1 MTSKTNEKT
10 RRGIG
15 PRDVLAIIG
24 LAAILW
30 VLRPFIT
37 PLLGGMLQPGQTA
50 VSPSGVII
58 VTPTLAPNAPAAGQ
72 GGQTAVSPASLATA
86 VPDIAV
92 TFTDSD
98 GCQNCGTVVPAPW
111 QVAPAATSPA
121 GAGLLRIEAGGRVWD
136 VTAVQLVD
144 CINAQE
150 NGLRT
155 GPACPPNA
163 KQYAGLLGQGR

>member
-1 MTSKTNEKT
+1 MSSKTNEKP

-15 PRDVLAIIG
+15 PRDILSIIG

-30 VLRPFIT
+30 VLRPFIA
-37 PLLGGMLQPGQTA
+37 PIIGSLLQPGE
-50 VSPSGVII
+50 
-58 VTPTLAPNAPAAGQ
+58 
-72 GGQTAVSPASLATA
+72 TAVSPASLATA

-92 TFTDSD
+92 TFDDST
-98 GCQNCGTVVPAPW
+98 GCQNCGPW
-111 QVAPAATSPA
+111 EVAPAATSPTST
-121 GAGLLRIEAGGRVWD
+121 GAGLLRIEAAGRVWE

-155 GPACPPNA
+155 GPTCPPNA
-163 KQYAGLLGQGR
+163 KQHAGLLGQGR

>member
-1 MTSKTNEKT
+1 MSSKTNEKP

-15 PRDVLAIIG
+15 PRDILSIIG

-30 VLRPFIT
+30 VLRPFIA
-37 PLLGGMLQPGQTA
+37 PIIGSLLQPGQTA
-50 VSPSGVII
+50 VSPAVII

-86 VPDIAV
+86 VPNIAV
-92 TFTDSD
+92 TFNDST
-98 GCQNCGTVVPAPW
+98 GCQNCGPW
-111 QVAPAATSPA
+111 EVAPAATSPTST
-121 GAGLLRIEAGGRVWD
+121 GAGLLRIEAAGRVWE

-155 GPACPPNA
+155 GPTCPPNA
-163 KQYAGLLGQGR
+163 KQHAGLLGQGR

>member
-1 MTSKTNEKT
+1 MPEGGQMTSKTNEKT

-111 QVAPAATSPA
+111 QVAPAALAKKSAGRSRLHARADMTCRATLQTS
-121 GAGLLRIEAGGRVWD
+121 L
-136 VTAVQLVD
+136 
-144 CINAQE
+144 
-150 NGLRT
+150 
-155 GPACPPNA
+155 
-163 KQYAGLLGQGR
+163 